1 MLIDPPNL
9 GGFFR
14 GQCQLDFGP
23 IRERKSNRST
33 LVTEIRCKN
42 NVYYSFI
49 AGIFPITQPPLL
61 RKHLKRL
68 YALVCGLEGLI
79 NKALNKRLF
88 LRTMPTRL

>member
-42 NVYYSFI
+42 NVYYSII
-49 AGIFPITQPPLL
+49 AGIFPITQPLLL
-61 RKHLKRL
+61 RKQVCMCIKR
-68 YALVCGLEGLI
+68 I
-79 NKALNKRLF
+79 DQFDNF
-88 LRTMPTRL
+88 LHILSTMPT